1 MSLTPP
7 KRPPDDEQRL
17 VVLYALQKLAPCTEL
32 QLLQFFA
39 EGDLMNYFDM
49 MIALQDLCA
58 RGQAVR
64 SRRRAGYLYEL
75 TPAGD
80 EALALFG
87 GRVPQSVKRRLE
99 ETGAA
104 WRRRFEEED
113 QYACQI
119 RQTERGEFE
128 VTFTVRGQEMD
139 TLRLCLTLPTRE
151 MALQL
156 AEAWP
161 RRAGRIYE
169 TVIRTLTEDTE

>member
-17 VVLYALQKLAPCTEL
+17 VVLYSLQKLAPCTEL

-87 GRVPQSVKRRLE
+87 GRVPQSIKKRLE

-104 WRRRFEEED
+104 WRQRFEAED

-128 VTFTVRGQEMD
+128 VTFTVREQEMD

-151 MALQL
+151 MDLQL
-156 AEAWP
+156 TEAWP
-161 RRAGRIYE
+161 RRAGKIYE
-169 TVIRTLTEDTE
+169 AVIRGLTEEEA